1 MPWLFKH
8 LGGGGGGGTTISS
21 AMNKLTA
28 RSSVVPGK
36 ILSRIP
42 LDFVHTRDI
51 ISLGHCM
58 TKQCVLPG
66 SMVMSKP
73 WGGHE

>member
-1 MPWLFKH
+1 M
-8 LGGGGGGGTTISS
+8 
-21 AMNKLTA
+21 
-28 RSSVVPGK
+28 PGK

-42 LDFVHTRDI
+42 LDFVHTPDI

-58 TKQCVLPG
+58 TKQRVLLG

-73 WGGHE
+73 WGGHGLGGHCKSLGKIIAGMKGRVYSHYSKLTGHF